1 MKPIN
6 FRCLLICMDRN
17 KENLFHQ
24 SFLSVTEL
32 CQQHNIIGKNE
43 SVLSPGNLVFLD
55 VKLAQNCRN

>member
-1 MKPIN
+1 
-6 FRCLLICMDRN
+6 MDRN
-17 KENLFHQ
+17 EENFFHQ

-55 VKLAQNCRN
+55 VKLAQN